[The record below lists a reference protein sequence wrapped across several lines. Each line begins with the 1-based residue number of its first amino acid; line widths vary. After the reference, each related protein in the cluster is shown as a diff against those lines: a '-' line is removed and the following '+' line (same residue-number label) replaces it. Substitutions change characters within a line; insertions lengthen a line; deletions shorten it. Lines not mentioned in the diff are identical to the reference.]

1 MKALMFN
8 TNIVKIGVSLF
19 FATLF
24 IIGASLYKD
33 YGMAWDDYA
42 MRDIGG
48 VNIQHI
54 APQFLP
60 KDLVGLDALHQFQNK
75 DYGPAFE
82 ILLVFLESVLN
93 LKHSKDIYEFRH
105 LAVFTV
111 FIMGVLAIFVS
122 AKNIYGD
129 YRWGLLAALMLVLS
143 PRIFAEAFY
152 NTKDIVFMSVIA
164 MAIYGLT
171 ALLLKPSFRATIIH
185 GFLTAL
191 AVDIRI
197 MGIAIFALTLGALS
211 IFYVQRQYSLKKI
224 LAVLSTYIAATIFF
238 VVLMWPFLWSDPW
251 GNFLYAFQNMAKF
264 VRWNGYV
271 LYLGDYIRAESLP
284 WHYVPVWIVTTTPL
298 IYTGLM
304 LTGYVAILR
313 KSISGWSITFSS
325 HQHLIEIIAVLFF
338 TIPIAAVIT
347 LGSVL
352 YDGWRQLYFIY
363 PAFILI
369 AVKGAYEI
377 QLVLR
382 KNKLKN
388 YIFTGILI
396 ICLSFNGYWMFM
408 AHPLQNVYFNILV
421 GKDWKSKFDLD
432 YWGLGNKQ
440 ALQYLLKNDSSP
452 LITVKSSSFTPL
464 DNTLK
469 VLDEQEQ
476 KRIRVVDDD
485 AIANYILDNY
495 RQISPEAPVNFNQSD
510 YELFYDKKIGEE
522 SIISVWKRKHI
533 ANQPYS
539 IDVLKN
545 LSISFLGIEK
555 RESHDYAVLEIT
567 NLGDKVI
574 LASSS
579 IGTPIR
585 ISWRY
590 YDNAGQPTSQ
600 WDARRKDLP
609 SDLGAFEKVK
619 ISIPLDSAKAIKGDV
634 LQVSWV
640 QDGVFWGYEKG
651 VKPLSI
657 TFK

>member
-1 MKALMFN
+1 MKAFMCH
-8 TNIVKIGVSLF
+8 TNIIKMGVSLF
-19 FATLF
+19 FVTLF
-24 IIGASLYKD
+24 IIGASVYRD
-33 YGMAWDDYA
+33 YGMAWDDFA

-48 VNIQHI
+48 VNIQYI

-60 KDLVGLDALHQFQNK
+60 KDLAGVVTLHQFKDK

-93 LKHSKDIYEFRH
+93 LENSKDIYEFRH
-105 LAVFTV
+105 LAVFAV
-111 FIMGVLAIFVS
+111 FIIGVLAIYVT

-143 PRIFAEAFY
+143 PRIFAESFY

-164 MAIYGLT
+164 MTIYGLT
-171 ALLLKPSFRATIIH
+171 AILIKPGFRVAIIH

-191 AVDIRI
+191 AIDIRI
-197 MGIAIFALTLGALS
+197 MGIAIFAFTLVALP
-211 IFYVQRQYSLKKI
+211 IFLCTAKVSTKKI
-224 LAVLSTYIAATIFF
+224 LAVTSTYIAVTIFF

-264 VRWNGYV
+264 VRWHGYV
-271 LYLGDYIRAESLP
+271 LYWGDYISAESLP

-304 LTGYVAILR
+304 LIGYVAILR
-313 KSISGWSITFSS
+313 KSISGWPITFSS
-325 HQHLIEIIAVLFF
+325 HQYLIEIIAVLFF

-377 QLVLR
+377 QWVLR
-382 KNKLKN
+382 KNKRNKH
-388 YIFTGILI
+388 IFIGVLI
-396 ICLSFNGYWMFM
+396 MGLSFNGYWMFM
-408 AHPLQNVYFNILV
+408 AHPLQNVYFNVLV

-476 KRIRVVDDD
+476 KRIKVVDDD
-485 AIANYILDNY
+485 AIAKYILDNY
-495 RQISPEAPVNFNQSD
+495 RQISPEVPVNFNQSD

-522 SIISVWKRKHI
+522 SIINIWKRKRI

-545 LSISFLGIEK
+545 LSITFLGIEK

-567 NLGDKVI
+567 NLSDKEI

-579 IGTPIR
+579 IGTPVR

-590 YDNAGQPTSQ
+590 LDNVGQPTSQ
-600 WDARRKDLP
+600 WDERRKDLP
-609 SDLGAFEKVK
+609 VDLGARERVK
-619 ISIPLDSAKAIKGDV
+619 ISIPLDGDKAAKGNV
-634 LQVSWV
+634 LEVSWV
-640 QDGVFWGYEKG
+640 QEGVFWGHERG
-651 VKPLSI
+651 FKPLSI
-657 TFK
+657 MFK